1 MGGPELGSGTNLSVR
16 KAVKLPEKVVG
27 PARIRSFKEIE
38 LEVEA
43 EGREWMRKRLQEKLQ
58 AEADRARSVF
68 PPQRSSRLAPTHPM
82 DARADG
88 GRPH

>member
-1 MGGPELGSGTNLSVR
+1 M
-16 KAVKLPEKVVG
+16 KLPEKVVG

-38 LEVEA
+38 MEVET

-68 PPQRSSRLAPTHPM
+68 PPQRSSSVAQTGPV
-82 DARADG
+82 DGGADG
-88 GRPH
+88 GRAD

>member
-1 MGGPELGSGTNLSVR
+1 M
-16 KAVKLPEKVVG
+16 KLPEKKVVG

-38 LEVEA
+38 MEVEA

-68 PPQRSSRLAPTHPM
+68 PPQRSSRVAPTHPV
-82 DARADG
+82 DAGADG
-88 GRPH
+88 GRAD